1 MELSKEEEEPLLEHE
16 FSVGLD
22 NIELSLN
29 RTVQCI
35 IKYQYKNFA
44 KKELS
49 TVMAFSVD
57 PNDSR
62 KISLNNENEFI
73 VKPHKKESE
82 MKDHLKNNPLIIRV
96 YDEEIEIGTVT
107 VNLMK
112 LYEEKSFKCKGTI
125 QSFTEKFQIL
135 KNWNMGTSQN
145 GETIGMIECFFA
157 LVTKECTTCK
167 SCNVSFAKS
176 SIFKHL
182 NRKKSCKADHSAN
195 DMLALTNLSKDVQ
208 KRKRNERDK
217 ANYDPERRAKK
228 HKAAYDPKKQPLKH
242 KESYKPP
249 KRESKRELLDKEM
262 KKEMKN
268 FWLLKKSNI

>member
-16 FSVGLD
+16 FSVSLE
-22 NIELSLN
+22 NIELSLK
-29 RTVQCI
+29 RSVQCI
-35 IKYQYKNFA
+35 IKYQYNLFA

-49 TVMAFSVD
+49 TDTIGSFSVD
-57 PNDSR
+57 PNNPT
-62 KISLNNENEFI
+62 KIPWKSYHDFV
-73 VKPHKKESE
+73 VKPHKKNSE
-82 MKDHLKNNPLIIRV
+82 MKDYLKNNPLIIRV
-96 YDEEIEIGTVT
+96 YDEEIEIGTVN

-112 LYEEKSFKCKGTI
+112 LYEEKSFKGTQ

-145 GETIGMIECFFA
+145 GETVGMIECFFV

-195 DMLALTNLSKDVQ
+195 DMLALENLSKDVQ
-208 KRKRNERDK
+208 KRKKNERDK
-217 ANYDPERRAKK
+217 ANMTQKEG
-228 HKAAYDPKKQPLKH
+228 LKSTKLH
-242 KESYKPP
+242 INQKYVH
-249 KRESKRELLDKEM
+249 
-262 KKEMKN
+262 
-268 FWLLKKSNI
+268 

>member
-1 MELSKEEEEPLLEHE
+1 MELSKKEEEPLLEHE
-16 FSVGLD
+16 FSVSLE
-22 NIELSLN
+22 NIELSLK
-29 RTVQCI
+29 RSVQCI
-35 IKYQYKNFA
+35 IKYQYKLFA
-44 KKELS
+44 KKEL
-49 TVMAFSVD
+49 TTIRTFSVD
-57 PNDSR
+57 PNNST
-62 KISLNNENEFI
+62 KIPWNEYHDFV
-73 VKPHKKESE
+73 VKPHKKNTE
-82 MKDHLKNNPLIIRV
+82 MKDYLKNNPLIIRV
-96 YDEEIEIGTVT
+96 YDEEIEIGTVN

-112 LYEEKSFKCKGTI
+112 LYEEKSFKATQ

-228 HKAAYDPKKQPLKH
+228 HKAAYDPKKQPLEH

-249 KRESKRELLDKEM
+249 KRESKKELLDKEM